1 MLTLALE
8 TATDLVGCALAEDDA
23 VVARFELTRG
33 RRHVETLL
41 PAVDACLAQVG
52 ATIEGVGALVVDV
65 GPGLFT
71 GLRVGL
77 ATARSLAYALELPAV
92 GVTSLEVLAHAARLH
107 GRVTC
112 AAIDAR
118 RGEVFWQLFRP
129 DAEADDPTG
138 GGVRPLGP
146 PACSPPAELAAELR
160 VLGEPIV
167 VVGDALVR
175 YDDAFVD
182 LRDTVLAGPGHHHP
196 SVATLAELGLRALRQ
211 GLAVAPAALGPLYL
225 RAPDAAINWSTRN
238 GAVRT

>member
-8 TATDLVGCALAEDDA
+8 TATDRVGCALADDDA
-23 VVARFELTRG
+23 VVASFELTRG

-41 PAVDACLAQVG
+41 PAVDACLTQVG
-52 ATIEGVGALVVDV
+52 ASIDGIGALVVDV

-77 ATARSLAYALELPAV
+77 ATARSLAYALDLPAV
-92 GVTSLEVLAHAARLH
+92 GVTSLEVLAHAARLG

-129 DAEADDPTG
+129 DGEADDPP

-160 VLGEPIV
+160 ILGEPLV
-167 VVGDALVR
+167 VVGDAVLR
-175 YDDAFVD
+175 YADAFVD
-182 LRDTVLAGPGHHHP
+182 LRDTVLGGPEHHHP
-196 SVATLAELGLRALRQ
+196 SVATLAALGLRALRQ

-238 GAVRT
+238 GAVRA